1 MAQEQKPVLCLM
13 GPTAAGKTALAVDL
27 HRQLPVEIISA
38 DSSLVYRGMDIG
50 TAKPTPA
57 EQARAPH
64 RLIDICDPAEAYS
77 AARFCADVA
86 REIAAVHATGRLP
99 LLVGGTMFYFRAY
112 EFGLSDLPSA
122 DPELRR
128 QLEVEGRDR
137 GWPAMHA
144 LLVQRDPEC
153 ARRIEPHD
161 SQRILRALEI
171 VELSGQPVSAVVA
184 ARPPKPAP
192 YRFIKAA
199 LIPADR
205 TVLHRRIAER
215 LQGMLDRGLLGE
227 VETLRRRGD
236 LNLGYP
242 SLRMVGYRQV
252 WQYLTG
258 EINYIQMT
266 DRAVAATRQLAK
278 RQLTWLR
285 RYPGIVAFD
294 PDHPNTADAVRLFFE
309 QAAAGR

>member
-1 MAQEQKPVLCLM
+1 MGPEKKPVLCLM
-13 GPTAAGKTALAVDL
+13 GPTATGKTALAVAL
-27 HRQLPVEIISA
+27 HRRLPVEIISA

-50 TAKPTPA
+50 TAKPTATELA
-57 EQARAPH
+57 EAPH
-64 RLIDICDPAEAYS
+64 RLIDICDPADAYS

-86 REIAAVHATGRLP
+86 REIADVFAAGRLP

-128 QLEVEGRDR
+128 QLEREGREC
-137 GWPAMHA
+137 GWPVMHA
-144 LLVQRDPEC
+144 RLAQRDPEC

-171 VELSGQPVSAVVA
+171 VELSGLAVSAVVA
-184 ARPPKPAP
+184 ASPPVAAP
-192 YRFIKAA
+192 YHFVKAA
-199 LIPADR
+199 LIPAER
-205 TVLHRRIAER
+205 AVLHRRVAER
-215 LQGMLDRGLLGE
+215 FQGMLERGLLWE
-227 VETLRRRGD
+227 VEALRERGD
-236 LNLGYP
+236 LDLRLP
-242 SLRMVGYRQV
+242 SLRMVGYRQA

-258 EINYIQMT
+258 EINYIQMI

-294 PDHPNTADAVRLFFE
+294 PDLPDAADAVRLFFE
-309 QAAAGR
+309 RAAAGR